1 MRSNIRT
8 IALPGA
14 LTAAVLLSACANMP
28 GMSGTKSEAPATAAP
43 ATAPAAKTGPGMNER
58 GEVVDVKKVEAGY
71 GQKVKGVG
79 DWEGEITG
87 KPAPGSKFTPLKIGM
102 SAKQVTDIVG
112 QPTDQGAYVTGKRSS
127 VLLWLRQAPLGD
139 GVQGPGPTDLRRLVG
154 LRLQFAP
161 DLDHSRRQR
170 HRLSVTH
177 PRNEAWAR
185 ARAWPKIDDQR
196 VGQRRQNRC

>member
-71 GQKVKGVG
+71 GQKVKGRDDLTVAAEFVRHVRNT
-79 DWEGEITG
+79 DATG
-87 KPAPGSKFTPLKIGM
+87 AERELLAAAFT
-102 SAKQVTDIVG
+102 A
-112 QPTDQGAYVTGKRSS
+112 
-127 VLLWLRQAPLGD
+127 
-139 GVQGPGPTDLRRLVG
+139 
-154 LRLQFAP
+154 
-161 DLDHSRRQR
+161 
-170 HRLSVTH
+170 
-177 PRNEAWAR
+177 AR
-185 ARAWPKIDDQR
+185 DEKER
-196 VGQRRQNRC
+196 